1 MDVYFERYFNWYKSN
16 AYQIFIFRYHRW
28 QSFPILWFFFMTML
42 NRTNKNQLVEQ
53 KIAWTCKETIVK
65 KTVIA
70 TRDGTARKSKSFILI
85 YKSGSLN
92 GGTKSIR
99 IPLRT
104 KECLSS
110 FLSIVLL
117 SMNGKK
123 REPEFHRCGLSD
135 NVWEVGSQLLVV
147 LCSRISHWEGNGF
160 LCWPWFT
167 LCQN

>member
-1 MDVYFERYFNWYKSN
+1 MCISKGILIDINQTLTKFSFSDIRCDNRFLYFGFFYDYAKSN
-16 AYQIFIFRYHRW
+16 KQKSACRTKDR
-28 QSFPILWFFFMTML
+28 L
-42 NRTNKNQLVEQ
+42 NLQ
-53 KIAWTCKETIVK
+53 KKTIVK

-123 REPEFHRCGLSD
+123 REPEFHCCGLSD
-135 NVWEVGSQLLVV
+135 TV
-147 LCSRISHWEGNGF
+147 
-160 LCWPWFT
+160 
-167 LCQN
+167 